1 MPAGK
6 RGWDETGSSYRYR
19 IRSPDNFEGGTF
31 RTIELQN
38 TNGIKMVVGKPKN
51 GTGSMVAQSLI
62 FPKEKGWTL
71 EDAKK
76 WVKEHPQLTEINKSL
91 GEIAMA
97 LEPIT
102 KAKWTT
108 AYINDLPDAAFAV
121 IEPAY
126 KKGETQDKRARHL
139 PHHGPGVKDPNDDE
153 TVDLPH
159 LRNALARVN
168 QIQPITDSITA
179 EELRQKALAHLQA
192 HAKRL
197 GIGEVGEVKK
207 EVTFKKADQ
216 YKRIVYGEVYVP
228 YERDTDGNWMT
239 PEEIEKMAHKF
250 MENLRLTQI
259 DKLHDAEPDEG
270 IVVESFIA
278 RPGDPDFTPGAW
290 VLGTKILKEET
301 WQAILKGEI
310 TGYSIAGVAELI
322 PEKGGMAL
330 E

>member
-1 MPAGK
+1 MPEKA
-6 RGWDETGSSYRYR
+6 RGWDETSTSYRYR
-19 IRSPDNFEGGTF
+19 IRSPDDFQEGTF

-38 TNGIKMVVGKPKN
+38 TNSIKMVVGKLKN

-62 FPKEKGWTL
+62 FPKDRGWTL
-71 EDAKK
+71 EKAKK
-76 WVKEHPQLTEINKSL
+76 WVKDHPSVTHVAKST
-91 GEIAMA
+91 GELAMA

-102 KAKWTT
+102 KAQWTT
-108 AYINDLPDAAFAV
+108 AFINSLDDAAFAI

-126 KKGETQDKRARHL
+126 KRGETQDKRARHL
-139 PHHGPGVKDPNDDE
+139 PHHGKGVTDPNDDS

-159 LRNALARVN
+159 LRNALARAN

-207 EVTFKKADQ
+207 EIAFKKADLQ
-216 YKRIVYGEVYVP
+216 KRIVYGEVYVP
-228 YERDTDGNWMT
+228 NEMDAHGQWMT
-239 PEEIEKMAHKF
+239 AEEIEKMAHRF

-259 DKLHDAEPDEG
+259 DKQHDWEPDEG
-270 IVVESFIA
+270 VVVESFIA

-310 TGYSIAGVAELI
+310 TGYSMAGVAELI
-322 PEKGGMAL
+322 PE
-330 E
+330 EVS

>member
-1 MPAGK
+1 M
-6 RGWDETGSSYRYR
+6 
-19 IRSPDNFEGGTF
+19 
-31 RTIELQN
+31 
-38 TNGIKMVVGKPKN
+38 
-51 GTGSMVAQSLI
+51 
-62 FPKEKGWTL
+62 
-71 EDAKK
+71 
-76 WVKEHPQLTEINKSL
+76 
-91 GEIAMA
+91 
-97 LEPIT
+97 
-102 KAKWTT
+102 
-108 AYINDLPDAAFAV
+108 
-121 IEPAY
+121 
-126 KKGETQDKRARHL
+126 
-139 PHHGPGVKDPNDDE
+139 KDPNDDE

-168 QIQPITDSITA
+168 QIQPITASITA

>member
-1 MPAGK
+1 MPEGSK
-6 RGWDETGSSYRYR
+6 GWDETSTSYRYR
-19 IRSPDNFEGGTF
+19 IRAPDEFQDGSF

-38 TNGIKMVVGKPKN
+38 TAGIKMVVGKLKN

-62 FPKEKGWTL
+62 FPKDQGWTM
-71 EDAKK
+71 EKAKK
-76 WVKEHPQLTEINKSL
+76 WVKDHPSVEKST
-91 GEIAMA
+91 GELPMP

-102 KAKWTT
+102 KEQWTT
-108 AYINDLPDAAFAV
+108 EFINSLPDAAFAV

-126 KKGETQDKRARHL
+126 LRGETNDKRARHL
-139 PHHGPGVKDPNDDE
+139 PHHGKGVTDPNDDS

-168 QIQPITDSITA
+168 QIQPVTDSITA
-179 EELRQKALAHLQA
+179 EELRRKAMAHLQA

-197 GIGEVGEVKK
+197 GIGDVGEVKK
-207 EVTFKKADQ
+207 EVGFKKADLQ
-216 YKRIVYGEVYVP
+216 KRIVYGEVYVP
-228 YERDTDGNWMT
+228 NEKDSQGQWMT
-239 PEEIEKMAHKF
+239 AEEIEKMAHRF
-250 MENLRLTQI
+250 MENLRLTKI
-259 DKLHDAEPDEG
+259 DKQHDWDPDEG
-270 IVVESFIA
+270 VVVESFIA

-310 TGYSIAGVAELI
+310 NSYSMAGVGELI
-322 PEKGGMAL
+322 PGRVPEGG